1 MLALVEIAGQQFEV
15 KNNIKLNVPHL
26 AGEPGDKVEFPN
38 ILLTDESGN
47 INIGSPYLTGTVSA
61 KIIEHGRDEKVLIF
75 HKKRRK
81 GYRKLNGYRSKFTRI
96 EIIGIDA

>member
-1 MLALVEIAGQQFEV
+1 M
-15 KNNIKLNVPHL
+15 KNSLKLNVPRL

-38 ILLTDESGN
+38 ILLTDENGN
-47 INIGSPYLTGTVSA
+47 VSVGSPYLSGTVSA
-61 KIIEHGRDEKVLIF
+61 KIIEHGRDEKVLVF

-96 EIIGIDA
+96 EITGIDA

>member
-15 KNNIKLNVPHL
+15 EKDQKLNVPLL
-26 AGEPGDKVEFPN
+26 AGEPGDSLKFDN
-38 ILLTDESGN
+38 ILMTNDGN
-47 INIGSPYLTGTVSA
+47 NVTLGSPFVQGSVSA
-61 KIIEHGRDEKVLIF
+61 KIVEHGRDEKVLIF

-96 EIIGIDA
+96 EITSIDV